1 MNVYLID
8 PQNAVQYPQA
18 QVGGKAD
25 SLLQLVRQGLP
36 VPKFVCLSIAAY
48 ELCTEPQTSAIEG
61 LLEQL
66 WTLDPRKINTL
77 AEQLQSLVRQCS
89 LAPELQAQLNNW
101 AGAGS
106 RFSVRSSGAAEDG
119 RQHSFAGQFL
129 TRLNVPTAGLPQAVL
144 DCWAS
149 GFDAGVLA
157 YVRKKNL
164 RDYRNRMAVVIQ
176 HMVVAESAGVLFQVD
191 PQGDHQRQ
199 IIVAGFGLGEG
210 VVADRVEADSYA
222 YHRQTHEWEMQI
234 AHKTCR
240 INCHDHNGV
249 STIALAPE
257 LRDRPV
263 LSDRQRGELL
273 ALSAKISGLYTD
285 PQDIE
290 WAFDATGKLHLL
302 QSRPITTRATGSERI
317 FDNSNIAE
325 SYPGVISPMTF
336 SIVQRDYYH
345 CVKDLLRRCGTPA
358 ALREKYEDVLQHL
371 VGYIDGRAY
380 YNMGNWYRVVLLAPY
395 FKKRLVAYFEQMIG
409 SDSALRPG
417 LDDPDI
423 RLRDKLHIACVFPVK
438 FLYNLLSHRRLM
450 RRYFTATE
458 NLQRHTE
465 NLPYNTL
472 CADQLIAQLHH
483 HVRQF
488 MPLMSIPLLNDFF
501 AMIFM
506 ALTRE
511 QFANFR
517 NRADHLP
524 EVDESLLNRLLGNQ
538 DIASTAPV
546 ASVAALAEQVRND
559 CDLRLF
565 LEQIPQQISDFST
578 LLEQNGFTEFAY
590 AWREHL
596 AAFGH
601 RAPKELIME
610 VDTFAEN
617 PHQLLA
623 LVLKTAQRP
632 VRETAEKGD
641 PEQELTRHLKQVK
654 HPLLLRWLLRKT
666 RQTIAH
672 REATR
677 LDRGRHFGLLR
688 RLLRVIGERLE
699 EEGVL
704 RHRDQIFL
712 LTLTELDEYR
722 QGTSPNA
729 SLHNVAELRQQQMA
743 VWRQQSSA
751 SRVVMRGLA
760 GAGKPP
766 QEQAPHSG
774 AGTSINRLS
783 GKGVSG
789 GSVTAPARVVLDPN
803 EADDVEGR
811 ILVSESTDPGW
822 VFLMTLAS
830 GLVCERGSL
839 LSHTAIIGRE
849 LGIPTIVGVKDATRH
864 IRDSQMITMNGDT
877 GDIQNHTEAPQSD
890 SPVNSMWPSAG
901 SRKNA

>member
-1 MNVYLID
+1 MSVYLID
-8 PQNAVQYPQA
+8 PLNAAQYPQA
-18 QVGGKAD
+18 QVGGKAR
-25 SLLQLVRQGLP
+25 SLLQLARQGLP
-36 VPKFVCLSIAAY
+36 VPKFVCLGIAAY
-48 ELCTEPQTSAIEG
+48 ELCTQPQANAIAR

-66 WTLDPRKINTL
+66 WTLEPRKINTL
-77 AEQLQSLVRQCS
+77 AEQLQSIVRQCH
-89 LAPELQAQLNNW
+89 LAPELQAQLHSW
-101 AGAGS
+101 AGAGP

-191 PQGDHQRQ
+191 PQGDYQSQ

-210 VVADRVEADSYA
+210 IVADRVETDSYV
-222 YHRQTHEWEMQI
+222 YHRQTQAWELQI
-234 AHKTCR
+234 AHKTRR
-240 INCHDHNGV
+240 IACSDHNGV
-249 STIALAPE
+249 SSVALAPE

-263 LSDRQRGELL
+263 LSGPQRRELL

-290 WAFDATGKLHLL
+290 WAFDGAGALHLL
-302 QSRPITTRATGSERI
+302 QSRAITTRATGSERI

-423 RLRDKLHIACVFPVK
+423 RLGDQLHIACMFPVK
-438 FLYNLLSHRRLM
+438 FCYNLLSHKRLM
-450 RRYFTATE
+450 RRYFTATAS
-458 NLQRHTE
+458 LQQHTE
-465 NLPYNTL
+465 NLPYHTL
-472 CADQLIAQLHH
+472 GADELIAQLHH

-511 QFANFR
+511 QFVNFR
-517 NRADHLP
+517 NRAHHSP
-524 EVDESLLNRLLGNQ
+524 EVDDSLLNRLLGNQ

-546 ASVAALAEQVRND
+546 ASLAALATQVRND
-559 CDLRLF
+559 RDLRLF
-565 LEQIPQQISDFST
+565 LEKIPQPTPDFSI

-590 AWREHL
+590 SWREHL
-596 AAFGH
+596 TAFGH

-617 PHQLLA
+617 PHQLLG

-632 VRETAEKGD
+632 AREAAEKGD

-654 HPLLLRWLLRKT
+654 HPRLLRWLLRKT

-688 RLLRVIGERLE
+688 RLLRLIAKRLV

-704 RHRDQIFL
+704 QHCEQIFL

-722 QGTSPNA
+722 QGSSPNA
-729 SLHNVAELRQQQMA
+729 SLRNLVAFRQEQITA
-743 VWRQQSSA
+743 WREQGSA
-751 SRVVMRGLA
+751 SRVITRGLA
-760 GAGKPP
+760 GVGRPP
-766 QEQAPHSG
+766 EEQVPHSG
-774 AGTSINRLS
+774 PGTSINQFS

-789 GSVTAPARVVLDPN
+789 GLVTAPARVVLDPN
-803 EADDVEGR
+803 EAGDVEGR

-849 LGIPTIVGVKDATRH
+849 LGIPTIVGVKDATHH
-864 IRDSQMITMNGDT
+864 IRDGQMITMNGDT
-877 GDIQNHTEAPQSD
+877 GDIRSHTEAPHSD
-890 SPVNSMWPSAG
+890 SPVDSMWPSAG
-901 SRKNA
+901 SKKNA

>member
-1 MNVYLID
+1 MSVYLID
-8 PQNAVQYPQA
+8 PLNAAQYPQE
-18 QVGGKAD
+18 QVGGKAR
-25 SLLQLVRQGLP
+25 SLLQLASQGLP

-48 ELCTEPQTSAIEG
+48 ELCTQPQADAIEG

-66 WTLDPRKINTL
+66 WTLEPREINTL

-89 LAPELQAQLNNW
+89 LAPELQAQLNGW

-129 TRLNVPTAGLPQAVL
+129 SRLNVPATGLSQAVL

-149 GFDAGVLA
+149 GFDTGVLA

-164 RDYRNRMAVVIQ
+164 RDYSNRMAVVIQ

-210 VVADRVEADSYA
+210 IVADRVETDHYV
-222 YHRQTHEWEMQI
+222 YHRRTQAWELQI
-234 AHKTCR
+234 AHKTRRIACR
-240 INCHDHNGV
+240 DHDGV
-249 STIALAPE
+249 SSMALAPE
-257 LRDRPV
+257 LGDRAV
-263 LSDRQRGELL
+263 LSDPQRRELL
-273 ALSAKISGLYTD
+273 TLSAKISSLYTD
-285 PQDIE
+285 AQDIE
-290 WAFDATGKLHLL
+290 WAFDAAGKLHLL

-336 SIVQRDYYH
+336 SIVQRDYYY

-380 YNMGNWYRVVLLAPY
+380 YNMGNWYRVLLLAPY
-395 FKKRLVAYFEQMIG
+395 FKKRLVNYFEQMIG
-409 SDSALRPG
+409 SESALRPG
-417 LDDPDI
+417 LDNPDI
-423 RLRDKLHIACVFPVK
+423 RLRDKLHITCVFPVK
-438 FLYNLLSHRRLM
+438 FVCNLLFHKRLM
-450 RRYFTATE
+450 RRYFTAAAS
-458 NLQRHTE
+458 LQQHTE
-465 NLPYNTL
+465 NLPYDTL
-472 CADQLIAQLHH
+472 CTEELISQLHY
-483 HVRQF
+483 HVRHF

-511 QFANFR
+511 QFVNFR
-517 NRADHLP
+517 DRANHRA
-524 EVDESLLNRLLGNQ
+524 EADESLLNRLLGNQ
-538 DIASTAPV
+538 NIASAAPV
-546 ASVAALAEQVRND
+546 ASLAALAEQVRND
-559 CDLRLF
+559 RDLRLI
-565 LEQIPQQISDFST
+565 LEKIPQQTHDFSA
-578 LLEQNGFTEFAY
+578 LLEQSSFTEFAH

-596 AAFGH
+596 AAFGY

-632 VRETAEKGD
+632 ARGAVEKGD
-641 PEQELTRHLKQVK
+641 PEQELTLHLKQVK
-654 HPLLLRWLLRKT
+654 HPRLLRWLLRKT

-688 RLLRVIGERLE
+688 RLLRLIGKRLVG
-699 EEGVL
+699 EGVL
-704 RHRDQIFL
+704 QHSDQIFM

-729 SLHNVAELRQQQMA
+729 NLRNLVEFRREQMST
-743 VWRQQSSA
+743 WREQGSA
-751 SRVVMRGLA
+751 SRVVTCGLA
-760 GAGKPP
+760 GAGRSP
-766 QEQAPHSG
+766 QYQATHSG
-774 AGTSINRLS
+774 PETLTNLLA

-789 GSVTAPARVVLDPN
+789 GLVTAPARVVVDPN
-803 EADDVEGR
+803 QAGDIEGS
-811 ILVSESTDPGW
+811 ILISESTDPGW

-849 LGIPTIVGVKDATRH
+849 LGIPTIVGVKDATHH
-864 IRDSQMITMNGDT
+864 IRDGQMITMNGDT
-877 GDIQNHTEAPQSD
+877 GEIRCHTEACN
-890 SPVNSMWPSAG
+890 SPADSMWPSAG
-901 SRKNA
+901 SKKNA